1 MTRPVAAL
9 TGASGFLGRK
19 LAHLLHE
26 DGWRVRVLVRRPL
39 DMSLWQGPEPEL
51 VSGRLHDVDSLSDL
65 VRGAE
70 LVVHSAGAVKA
81 RNRAGFFATNA
92 EGARHIAE
100 AVAAHAP
107 GARMLLISSLAAR
120 APDISDYAAS
130 KRAGE
135 ELARQALGPEHLVI
149 VRPPALYGPGDRAT
163 LDIFRLALRSPVLP
177 ILGRSDARLAMA
189 HVDDAAAEIMRLGRD
204 ASPPPLSAIGGAR
217 PEGYGWPEMRD
228 ALSRATGRPLRLMKL
243 PAPALLAA
251 AHAANLS
258 ATVTGATPMLSPG
271 KAREMLHADWSVR
284 LDEQV
289 RGLPEARFT
298 LESGFRDA
306 VAGYR
311 EAGLLK

>member
-51 VSGRLHDVDSLSDL
+51 VSGRLHDVGSLSDL

-70 LVVHSAGAVKA
+70 VVVHSAGAVKA
-81 RNRAGFFATNA
+81 RNRAGFFAANA
-92 EGARHIAE
+92 EGARHMAE
-100 AVAAHAP
+100 AVAGRAP

-120 APDISDYAAS
+120 ESDISDYAAS

-135 ELARQALGPEHLVI
+135 ELARQALGPERLII

-189 HVDDAAAEIMRLGRD
+189 HVDDAAAEIVRLARD

-258 ATVTGATPMLSPG
+258 AAVTGATPMLSPG
-271 KAREMLHADWSVR
+271 KAREMLHPDWSVSPAELAPGAPPAR
-284 LDEQV
+284 FDLDE
-289 RGLPEARFT
+289 GFAHT
-298 LESGFRDA
+298 LA
-306 VAGYR
+306 WYR
-311 EAGLLK
+311 AHGWL